1 MRKSLFGIAWLLMF
15 LCSAATIAWKPV
27 VQEQTQFHAFEDT
40 LYHNYVKNIYDSA
53 GLAGYGLELGVFEK
67 AMTGYLNLKNS
78 GQLSLSKPVLSI
90 VDFDQSSTRKR
101 LWIIDLEK
109 KELLMNTWVAHGQRS
124 GADVATSFSNNNNS
138 LQSSVGFYVTA
149 ETYYGQHGISLK
161 LDGMD
166 EGFNSNAR
174 SRSIVVHGAAYV
186 GQQSIQVLG
195 RLGRSQGCPAVPAE
209 LAGSIIHTIQG
220 KTVLFINAN
229 DGKYSSRYLNEHQ
242 AAMLAMNTASM
253 TKVAD
258 SV

>member
-53 GLAGYGLELGVFEK
+53 GLASYGLD
-67 AMTGYLNLKNS
+67 
-78 GQLSLSKPVLSI
+78 I

-138 LQSSVGFYVTA
+138 LQSSVGFYITA

-186 GQQSIQVLG
+186 GQHSIQALG

-209 LAGSIIHTIQG
+209 LAGIPDI
-220 KTVLFINAN
+220 
-229 DGKYSSRYLNEHQ
+229 
-242 AAMLAMNTASM
+242 
-253 TKVAD
+253 
-258 SV
+258 